1 VNVAV
6 RVSCGHRCRAGFCFD
21 DPWRF
26 LGWLSFGPIQVCYF
40 CFLTSM
46 RGLIIGPIRAQV
58 SNDKK
63 KIRRFSQGKHE
74 KNDGQVS
81 SPAMLFIVLSIQQ
94 VSELNEERDILVIR
108 GGATARASLGGHPR
122 SLSLGIPSPPLDLAS
137 GERVRGGRD
146 EELRG

>member
-40 CFLTSM
+40 CFLTGM

-63 KIRRFSQGKHE
+63 LDDLVRENMRR
-74 KNDGQVS
+74 
-81 SPAMLFIVLSIQQ
+81 MM
-94 VSELNEERDILVIR
+94 
-108 GGATARASLGGHPR
+108 ARSVHLQCYLLCCLYSKSAN
-122 SLSLGIPSPPLDLAS
+122 
-137 GERVRGGRD
+137 
-146 EELRG
+146 